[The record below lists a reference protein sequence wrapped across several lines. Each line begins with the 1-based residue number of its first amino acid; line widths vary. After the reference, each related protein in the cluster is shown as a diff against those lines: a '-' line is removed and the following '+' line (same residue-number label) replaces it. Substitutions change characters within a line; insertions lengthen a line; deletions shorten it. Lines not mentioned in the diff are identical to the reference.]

1 MDRTFQWGPVSH
13 GIIEV
18 RSWEFLRTRSSNL
31 VEIAV
36 PTKPTLEAAPA
47 RHTLPAQCFA
57 PVVPFLN
64 QRLAYAKP
72 VTLDGGASIDTHT
85 DLREPRD
92 LPGHLLRL
100 LTGAPFRG

>member
-1 MDRTFQWGPVSH
+1 MDQTSQWGAVSH
-13 GIIEV
+13 GIIEI

-36 PTKPTLEAAPA
+36 PTEPTLEAAGA
-47 RHTLPAQCFA
+47 RHTVLDQCFA

-72 VTLDGGASIDTHT
+72 VTLDGGASIGTHT
-85 DLREPRD
+85 DLREARD

-100 LTGAPFRG
+100 LAGAPFRG